1 MTSFRIG
8 VAICL
13 LGVTLSPSA
22 VHPAIRADDLVGTW
36 ELVSVKDLKT
46 GVVDQVGTHQRLWL
60 QLTKSHWTYLW
71 MDLDR
76 KVVTPEELQRLPPDR
91 QVQENYTKVWDA
103 DGRHRFWGA
112 GGKYRIEG
120 NRFVY
125 TNDVSIE
132 PYMLTRTGVEV
143 VARVDATTYV
153 RHSVNQQG
161 EVVRESV
168 FRRIG

>member
-1 MTSFRIG
+1 
-8 VAICL
+8 VQ
-13 LGVTLSPSA
+13 PS
-22 VHPAIRADDLVGTW
+22 IRVDDLIGTW

-46 GVVDQVGTHQRLWL
+46 GAIDTVQTHERLWL
-60 QLTKSHWTYLW
+60 QLTKSHWTYPW

-76 KVVTPEELQRLPPDR
+76 KVITPEELIQFPHDR
-91 QVQENYTKVWDA
+91 QVQENYAKVWDL

-112 GGKYRIEG
+112 GGQYRLEG

-132 PYMLTRTGVEV
+132 PYMLGRTGVEV
-143 VARVDATTYV
+143 IARVDATTYI
-153 RHSVNQQG
+153 RHSINQQG
-161 EVVRESV
+161 DIVRESI